1 MERKPAPEMP
11 DWLAAELPF
20 ERYSV
25 SVDGMAMHVMEQGE
39 GRDVLLVHGNPTWGF
54 LYRRIALA
62 LKDAPLRLI
71 MPDLIGLGL
80 SHKPR
85 RVDAHTLERQAAW
98 LGELVEGLDLRD
110 VILVVQDWGGPIGTL
125 SMAQRAEQLAGMVV
139 MNTVL
144 AEPREGFRP
153 TAFHKFSR
161 LPLVSTLAFRG
172 LAFPQ
177 RALAKAQGD
186 PASISGLVS
195 RAYRYPL
202 RGWRN
207 NAAPLAMARMVP
219 DTLTHAS
226 VPALRS
232 CRALVEEFQRRGGPA
247 EIIWGERD
255 PVLGRALK
263 RTSSLLPDAP
273 VTRTEA
279 GHFVQE
285 EVPELVAAAI
295 LRVAGLLD

>member
-1 MERKPAPEMP
+1 MP

-125 SMAQRAEQLAGMVV
+125 SMAQRADQLAGMVV

-202 RGWRN
+202 RGWR
-207 NAAPLAMARMVP
+207 
-219 DTLTHAS
+219 
-226 VPALRS
+226 
-232 CRALVEEFQRRGGPA
+232 RRGPGS
-247 EIIWGERD
+247 R
-255 PVLGRALK
+255 
-263 RTSSLLPDAP
+263 
-273 VTRTEA
+273 
-279 GHFVQE
+279 
-285 EVPELVAAAI
+285 
-295 LRVAGLLD
+295 